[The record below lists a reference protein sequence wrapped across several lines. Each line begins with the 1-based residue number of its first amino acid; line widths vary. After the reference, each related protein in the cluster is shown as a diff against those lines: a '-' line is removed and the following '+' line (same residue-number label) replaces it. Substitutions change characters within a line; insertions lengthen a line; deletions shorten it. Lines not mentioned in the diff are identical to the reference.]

1 MKYVLA
7 CLLIILLLA
16 NCKKNASDCRLSRT
30 DLFNGTTVF
39 KSFIYEYDDFGR
51 IQKITEQNPS
61 VATVYRYYTD
71 SVVALSNRDK
81 HVYFLKNGLADTSSL
96 TTLNHPFLSKYFYTY
111 QYNSEGHLVSD
122 RQIITELVNGNTIVD
137 TIWHVYTILN
147 DNLVKAVEMPS
158 GDEIIFEYRDD
169 LRPTNNFDLPVG
181 SSKFSFLG
189 KPSKN
194 LPSKALRNG
203 GTVYTM
209 TYEYDD
215 KGNISK
221 YIASYGSPGLVY
233 SYGYSYSCD

>member
-1 MKYVLA
+1 
-7 CLLIILLLA
+7 
-16 NCKKNASDCRLSRT
+16 
-30 DLFNGTTVF
+30 
-39 KSFIYEYDDFGR
+39 
-51 IQKITEQNPS
+51 
-61 VATVYRYYTD
+61 
-71 SVVALSNRDK
+71 
-81 HVYFLKNGLADTSSL
+81 
-96 TTLNHPFLSKYFYTY
+96 
-111 QYNSEGHLVSD
+111 
-122 RQIITELVNGNTIVD
+122 
-137 TIWHVYTILN
+137 
-147 DNLVKAVEMPS
+147 MPS

-233 SYGYSYSCD
+233 SYGYSYSFISGS